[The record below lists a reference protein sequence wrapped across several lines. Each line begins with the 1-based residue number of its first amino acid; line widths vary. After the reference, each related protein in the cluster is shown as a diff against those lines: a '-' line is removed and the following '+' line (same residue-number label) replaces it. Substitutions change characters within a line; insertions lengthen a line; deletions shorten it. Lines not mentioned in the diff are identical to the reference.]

1 MGRAGGR
8 PAQEG
13 GPPAAGGDELPEA
26 ALMVRRQ
33 LESRGI
39 TDGRVL
45 AAMRRVPRH
54 LFVPAG
60 VGTEAYGDFPLPIGH
75 GQTISQPYIVA
86 VMTEALGL
94 RGGERVLEV
103 GTGSG
108 YQTAVLS
115 RLAREVCTV
124 ERIPALAEAARARLE
139 ELGCTNVFYRTGDG
153 SEGWAARAPFDAIL
167 VAAAAPRVPPALE
180 EQLADGGV
188 LVVPV
193 GDSSLSQVLVI
204 VRRAG
209 GLLSRSE
216 GIGCRFV
223 PLVGTGGF
231 DG

>member
-1 MGRAGGR
+1 MGRPGGSPGR
-8 PAQEG
+8 EDG
-13 GPPAAGGDELPEA
+13 PAARDSPEIPEA
-26 ALMVRRQ
+26 VLMARRQ

-39 TDGRVL
+39 TDSRVL
-45 AAMRRVPRH
+45 AAMRAVPRH

-60 VGTEAYGDFPLPIGH
+60 ARGQAWGDFPLPIGH

-86 VMTEALGL
+86 LMTELLGL
-94 RGGERVLEV
+94 RGGEQVLEV

-108 YQTAVLS
+108 YQTAVLA
-115 RLAREVCTV
+115 RLAARVFTV
-124 ERIPALAEAARARLE
+124 ERIPALAEAARGRLAGMGVTSVE
-139 ELGCTNVFYRTGDG
+139 YRTGDG
-153 SEGWAARAPFDAIL
+153 SEGWAEHAPYDAIL

-193 GDSSLSQVLVI
+193 GESPVSQVLVT
-204 VRRAG
+204 VRRIG
-209 GLLSRSE
+209 SRLVRGE

-223 PLVGTGGF
+223 PLVGAGGH